1 MNKFVQTVL
10 CPCLVEKRQRLS
22 TPNKHKISP
31 PLNDGLIYGKGTI
44 KFFLFEGVDAAA
56 KHEKGYYT
64 NSIMTI
70 GAPSPRRGP
79 SFMIRVYPP

>member
-1 MNKFVQTVL
+1 M
-10 CPCLVEKRQRLS
+10 
-22 TPNKHKISP
+22 
-31 PLNDGLIYGKGTI
+31 PLFSRKASAPFHTQQAQDQPTLKGRIDYGKGTT

-56 KHEKGYYT
+56 RHEKGYYT
-64 NSIMTI
+64 NSIITI